1 MQNSAAYPV
10 DAHAQNTKVNR
21 ISITTILAVFRNLNG
36 KDGSELDRRKSM
48 RRKPR
53 RPKMIARLDNIYI
66 RKCAVVCIC

>member
-1 MQNSAAYPV
+1 MRKITRPSNYKEKMQNSTVHPV
-10 DAHAQNTKVNR
+10 DAHAQNREVNR

-53 RPKMIARLDNIYI
+53 RPKRT
-66 RKCAVVCIC
+66 R